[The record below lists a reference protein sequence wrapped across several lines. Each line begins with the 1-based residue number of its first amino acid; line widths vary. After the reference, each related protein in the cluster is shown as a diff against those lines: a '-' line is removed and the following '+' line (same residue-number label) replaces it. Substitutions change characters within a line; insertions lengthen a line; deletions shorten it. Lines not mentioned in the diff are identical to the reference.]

1 MIPMPRAQLDYFR
14 RLEESTM
21 DRRVSIMR
29 KVKAS
34 DNAGGTQFTSS
45 RVDDVPC
52 RRTPNL
58 AGNVEQQFGG
68 RLFSGLQWL
77 FTFPVGTEITN
88 ADDVIDGNERFS
100 VLGVL
105 GPKSHE
111 TAVRVMCTE
120 K

>member
-29 KVKAS
+29 RVRTS
-34 DNAGGTQFTSS
+34 DNAGGTQYTEGATH
-45 RVDDVPC
+45 DVPC

-77 FTFPVGTEITN
+77 FTFPVATEITN
-88 ADDVIDGNERFS
+88 ADEVIDGEERFS

-105 GPKSHE
+105 GPKSYE
-111 TAVRVMCTE
+111 TARRVMCTE